1 MDAEEEKES
10 ARERVCV
17 CVWLCEKEK
26 EKERL
31 TWREN
36 LGVENELSGSAY
48 QLIKTTRKLNHADHM
63 DMQPQIGPSNLQP
76 QQPGPAPSP
85 FDFDSFMRRSGG
97 NTTTLL
103 STIQMHTCRLDQLL
117 YIVNSVVHYM

>member
-1 MDAEEEKES
+1 LDAEEEKES
-10 ARERVCV
+10 ARELVCV

-63 DMQPQIGPSNLQP
+63 DMQPQTLPAYNHPSRAAREYTGPFNDP
-76 QQPGPAPSP
+76 
-85 FDFDSFMRRSGG
+85 
-97 NTTTLL
+97 
-103 STIQMHTCRLDQLL
+103 
-117 YIVNSVVHYM
+117 IVCQASW